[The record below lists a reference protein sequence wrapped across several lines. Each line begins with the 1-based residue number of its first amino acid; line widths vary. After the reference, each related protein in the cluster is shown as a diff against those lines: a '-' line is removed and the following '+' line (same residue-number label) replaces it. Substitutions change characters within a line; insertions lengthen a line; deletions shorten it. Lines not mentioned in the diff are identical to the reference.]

1 MPHKALLQSTKGQGD
16 EQMND
21 THGLVVASIREA
33 AAQLE
38 QLETLAP
45 VITAI
50 AERLIDVLRG
60 GGKVMFCGNGGS
72 AADSQHLAAELEGRF
87 LIDRRPF
94 AAVALTTNTSSL
106 TAIGNDFGF
115 EAVFER
121 QVRGLG
127 RANDALI
134 AISTSGNSA
143 NVLRALQAAR
153 EIGLV
158 TIGLTGSTGGKMAPL
173 CDLSLRI
180 PSPSTPR
187 IQEMHILAGH
197 IVCDIVERALA

>member
-1 MPHKALLQSTKGQGD
+1 
-16 EQMND
+16 
-21 THGLVVASIREA
+21 
-33 AAQLE
+33 
-38 QLETLAP
+38 
-45 VITAI
+45 
-50 AERLIDVLRG
+50 
-60 GGKVMFCGNGGS
+60 MFCGNGGS

-115 EAVFER
+115 DTVFER

-127 RANDALI
+127 RANDALF

-173 CDLSLRI
+173 CDLALRI

>member
-1 MPHKALLQSTKGQGD
+1 
-16 EQMND
+16 MNE
-21 THGLVVASIREA
+21 THGLVVESIREA
-33 AAQLE
+33 ADQLE

-45 VITAI
+45 VIAAI
-50 AERLIDVLRG
+50 AVQLIAVLRN

-87 LIDRRPF
+87 LLDRQPY

-127 RANDALI
+127 TAKDALV
-134 AISTSGNSA
+134 AISTSGHSP
-143 NVLRALQAAR
+143 NVLRAVEAAR
-153 EIGLV
+153 EIGLI
-158 TIGLTGSTGGKMAPL
+158 TIGFTGSSGGKMAPL

-180 PSPSTPR
+180 PSTSTPR

>member
-1 MPHKALLQSTKGQGD
+1 
-16 EQMND
+16 MNE
-21 THGLVVASIREA
+21 THGLVVGSIREA
-33 AAQLE
+33 AHQLE

-45 VITAI
+45 VIAAI
-50 AERLIDVLRG
+50 AERLTEVLRG

-121 QVRGLG
+121 QVCGLG
-127 RANDALI
+127 CPGDVLI

-153 EIGLV
+153 EIGMV

>member
-115 EAVFER
+115 DTVFER

-173 CDLSLRI
+173 CDLALRI